1 MHELYQAHFRLDR
14 SPFNVT
20 PDPSFLYLSAS
31 HREALAQ
38 LSYGIRARKG
48 FIVLTGEVGTGKTTL
63 IHSLLND
70 LNETTHTA
78 LIFSTV
84 VSQIDL
90 LRYVCEEFRLMEPR
104 QRREELHDYLVLLNE
119 FLLEKYRLGENCV
132 LIIDEAQNLSA
143 EVLESIRMLSNFE
156 TSTDKLLQILLV
168 GQPELALRLN
178 TPELRQLK
186 QRITLRHDL
195 QALTLKECQEYITNR
210 LQIAGGNGK
219 IFTPTAIET
228 VYLYSSGIPRLVNV
242 LCDSAMLTSYAVG
255 KNEIDTS
262 IIREVAEDLRLTRGF
277 GLSALKRPESIASYK
292 EVPGLNGKTR
302 ENEVARSKIV
312 QASSGVTV
320 INNSK
325 SSPPPNGSVAA
336 DFIKTA
342 TEALTEAMGP
352 MARIVL
358 NERIHMLDPTADG
371 VSREKLWILI
381 DSVSH
386 EICDESIRNEF
397 RQIMSER
404 IRNLHVAGYRK

>member
-63 IHSLLND
+63 IHALLND
-70 LNETTHTA
+70 LNDATHTA

-84 VSQIDL
+84 DL
-90 LRYVCEEFRLMEPR
+90 LRYVCEEFKLMEPR

-119 FLLEKYRLGENCV
+119 FLLEKYRFGENCV
-132 LIIDEAQNLSA
+132 LIIDEAQNLTA
-143 EVLESIRMLSNFE
+143 DVLESIRMLSNFE

-168 GQPELALRLN
+168 GQPELAVRLN

-195 QALTLKECQEYITNR
+195 QTLTLKECQEYITNR
-210 LQIAGGNGK
+210 LQIAGGDAK
-219 IFTPTAIET
+219 IFTANAIET

-255 KNEIDTS
+255 KNEINTS

-277 GLSALKRPESIASYK
+277 GLSASKRPETIAPYK
-292 EVPGLNGKTR
+292 ELPGLNGKTR
-302 ENEVARSKIV
+302 ENEVAPSKIV
-312 QASSGVTV
+312 QASARPAVV
-320 INNSK
+320 NNSK
-325 SSPPPNGSVAA
+325 SSTPPNGTVATE
-336 DFIKTA
+336 FIKTA
-342 TEALTEAMGP
+342 TDALTEAMGP

-371 VSREKLWILI
+371 VSREKLWIVI

-397 RQIMSER
+397 REIMSER
-404 IRNLHVAGYRK
+404 IRNLHTAGHRK